1 MEYVILE
8 ELTVPQ
14 ISKAFHR
21 FIKLEGSLPC
31 SQQPHTCP
39 YPQEDESNPC
49 HSTLIIRFILILFS
63 YLRLALPTCFFLSGF
78 HTKPCRQLSSPPH
91 ACLIILCNI
100 SLPMSTSPNCSFFH
114 FYSYNFELISVTFS
128 CSCTNDGDYLGYLGV
143 DGKMMIYL
151 VKGDDRLSQL
161 DINFQLFNFKP
172 ALLLSVRKSLKIL
185 LILADE
191 DRKVE
196 IWAVHAYMNNE
207 LIQLTR
213 YLSLGTLIL
222 SDDEFL
228 YLSRNMTPV
237 KVT

>member
-1 MEYVILE
+1 
-8 ELTVPQ
+8 
-14 ISKAFHR
+14 
-21 FIKLEGSLPC
+21 
-31 SQQPHTCP
+31 
-39 YPQEDESNPC
+39 
-49 HSTLIIRFILILFS
+49 
-63 YLRLALPTCFFLSGF
+63 
-78 HTKPCRQLSSPPH
+78 
-91 ACLIILCNI
+91 
-100 SLPMSTSPNCSFFH
+100 
-114 FYSYNFELISVTFS
+114 
-128 CSCTNDGDYLGYLGV
+128 
-143 DGKMMIYL
+143 MIYL
-151 VKGDDRLSQL
+151 VKGDDRLSQP

-191 DRKVE
+191 DSKVE

-222 SDDEFL
+222 SEDGFL